1 MAFDTL
7 KKAQPENVRLLE
19 NNRRKNRLAH
29 AYVFE
34 GMAGTKK
41 MDTALFFASMLL
53 CNETDGPCG
62 ACRNCRRI
70 AHETHPNVY
79 VVRPE
84 KKNITKTMIRDLQT
98 EFHKTAVE
106 SGPKIYLIEEAER
119 MNAYAAN
126 ALLKFLEEPHN
137 DVFALLLTENA
148 TQLLPTIRSR
158 SQTLHFHTIPH
169 DIIIDELK
177 AEGYDDE
184 EARIAAALS
193 RTTDA
198 AKTWLNRDNFRDI
211 LELVGVLYEALADEE
226 SLVLTFE
233 RDHFGVLRQ
242 PDDYLAFY
250 DVFSLYQK
258 DLVYGK
264 MKHYTSIVFQSK
276 RPVMDRI
283 LSQKNRAMLV
293 EELER
298 MVEVRSRIDQYIN
311 VRLATDNVLLLM
323 ERRMNH
329 EA

>member
-7 KKAQPENVRLLE
+7 RKAQPENVRLLE

-53 CNETDGPCG
+53 CDEEDGPCG
-62 ACRNCRRI
+62 TCKNCRRI

-79 VVRPE
+79 VIRPD
-84 KKNITKTMIRDLQT
+84 KKTITKSMIQDLQT

-106 SGPKIYLIEEAER
+106 TGAKIYIIDEAER
-119 MNAYAAN
+119 MNAHAAN

-137 DVFALLLTENA
+137 EIFALLLTENA
-148 TQLLPTIRSR
+148 TKLLPTIRSR

-169 DIIIDELK
+169 SIILEELK
-177 AEGYDDE
+177 SEGYDDE
-184 EARIAAALS
+184 DARVAAALS
-193 RTTDA
+193 RTTEA
-198 AKTWLNRDNFRDI
+198 AKAWIGRENFRDLI
-211 LELVGVLYEALADEE
+211 ELTTALYEAYAEGEPLII
-226 SLVLTFE
+226 TFE
-233 RDHFGVLRQ
+233 REHFGVLRQ
-242 PDDYLAFY
+242 PDDYLAFF
-250 DVFSLYQK
+250 DVMSLYQK

-264 MKHYTSIVFQSK
+264 MKHYTSIVFQSQ
-276 RPVMDRI
+276 RPTMERI
-283 LSQKNRAMLV
+283 LPQKSQAMLV

-298 MVEVRSRIDQYIN
+298 MVDVQARIDQYIN
-311 VRLATDNVLLLM
+311 VRLAMDNVLLLM

-329 EA
+329 GT